1 MGKGSYRRL
10 TLPAPLAEHPTSPIA
25 PGASG
30 SRKNRPDLVTFGVF
44 LARRWILQ
52 DRMSRELSRRLSSHV
67 PSHRLRILHCLL
79 HTRSTTFCFSLPTTP
94 HPESPGSTQPAAQQ
108 GPNQLGDAEKRW
120 IDRADCPCFAPLCK
134 GILSRRDFILSSSS
148 VAFFSIIFPFPADSH
163 WLKGPLS
170 WCKSWRWPSTS
181 PPGVAKSILPFQ
193 PGDHPP
199 SSQDPS
205 QDKSQL
211 GYCSEL
217 PPEDSPP
224 GLLHGPA
231 SATITCIILPV
242 VPRDADGLE
251 LQGWTSRGEKKT
263 PTVALSIH
271 GCVFVGVFPYS
282 EV

>member
-1 MGKGSYRRL
+1 M
-10 TLPAPLAEHPTSPIA
+10 
-25 PGASG
+25 
-30 SRKNRPDLVTFGVF
+30 D
-44 LARRWILQ
+44 
-52 DRMSRELSRRLSSHV
+52 
-67 PSHRLRILHCLL
+67 
-79 HTRSTTFCFSLPTTP
+79 
-94 HPESPGSTQPAAQQ
+94 SPGSNEPGAFTPAFLSCSQP
-108 GPNQLGDAEKRW
+108 PP
-120 IDRADCPCFAPLCK
+120 ADSPLSTTYK
-134 GILSRRDFILSSSS
+134 VNHLLLFPAHHSSSRIPRKHPTCCPTGTKPAGGCREEVDRQGGLS
-148 VAFFSIIFPFPADSH
+148 MLCAFVQRNIVPSGFYSQLLLCAFFSIIFPFPADSH